1 VEDKYGLKCHRK
13 KKVTLKQVF
22 LRVLRFSPVK
32 INSSWPSML
41 IYHLGI
47 NTRRVDGRE
56 FRDIVLSYCHEQ
68 QEIIKKVDSDTASY
82 KMKKVGIKQKAGKR
96 GRIDI
101 EY

>member
-1 VEDKYGLKCHRK
+1 MDCSATR
-13 KKVTLKQVF
+13 KKVTLKQAF

-32 INSSWPSML
+32 IIPSWPSML

-56 FRDIVLSYCHEQ
+56 FRDIVLSYCREQ

-82 KMKKVGIKQKAGKR
+82 KMKKVGIKT
-96 GRIDI
+96 
-101 EY
+101 